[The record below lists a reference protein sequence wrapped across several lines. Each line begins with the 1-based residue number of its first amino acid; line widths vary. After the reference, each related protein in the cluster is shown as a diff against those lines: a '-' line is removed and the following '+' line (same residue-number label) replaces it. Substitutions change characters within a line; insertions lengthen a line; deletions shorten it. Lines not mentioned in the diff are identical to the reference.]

1 MSCAEKQ
8 IGTASTLD
16 RRRMKKISLK
26 SQRKMQQDAARG
38 RWYNLVELRRVPEF
52 AAWLADEDHAW
63 LGQSPD
69 EGEILPPIE
78 AVVDD
83 FVAKLKEQAPSERG
97 WCRIRDGIV
106 LPLVMQGTVYVVKV
120 VLTKTLGTQAST
132 TAAA

>member
-1 MSCAEKQ
+1 MSKWTDIRDSITENLKVDDVTEEVKEKVSQ
-8 IGTASTLD
+8 TILD
-16 RRRMKKISLK
+16 
-26 SQRKMQQDAARG
+26 
-38 RWYNLVELRRVPEF
+38 
-52 AAWLADEDHAW
+52 
-63 LGQSPD
+63 
-69 EGEILPPIE
+69 EILPPIE

-83 FVAKLKEQAPSERG
+83 FVAKLKEQAPSEKG